1 MTFVFEQRWS
11 NPDVHT
17 QLERPRGR
25 GLAFDRIVKRTFPH
39 LWSPQLRNR
48 RTIDVYLPASYRG
61 STQRYPVVYMQDG
74 QNLSDPA
81 TAFSGTWELD
91 SVLEEV
97 AMRGIEA
104 IVVGVHHAG
113 DGRLAEYSPVPDRR
127 HGGGKADDYLA
138 FLADTVKPRIDRLFR
153 TRPERGATAILGS
166 SMGGL
171 VSLYAYFRY
180 PSVFGLAGAMSPS
193 LWFGQGA
200 VLDFIGE
207 ARTPHGR
214 IYLDVGTQEGAGTLR
229 DVRRLGRLLVRKGF
243 GRDRRSR
250 RLRPAHRG
258 HDRRARYDGK
268 PRLRY
273 IEQAGGRHSEADW
286 ARRLASALEF
296 LLA

>member
-1 MTFVFEQRWS
+1 VRPE
-11 NPDVHT
+11 P
-17 QLERPRGR
+17 ERTLGR
-25 GLAFDRIVKRTFPH
+25 SLALDRIVKRTFTNV
-39 LWSPQLRNR
+39 WSPQLRNR
-48 RTIDVYLPASYRG
+48 RDVDVYLPASYSGGRN
-61 STQRYPVVYMQDG
+61 RYPVVYMQDG

-81 TAFSGTWELD
+81 TSFAGTWELD
-91 SVLEEV
+91 SVLEEL
-97 AMRGIEA
+97 AERGIEA
-104 IVVGVHHAG
+104 IVVGVHHAD

-127 HGGGKADDYLA
+127 HGGGNADAYLA
-138 FLADTVKPRIDRLFR
+138 FLADTLKPRIDRLFR

-180 PSVFGLAGAMSPS
+180 PSVFGRAGAMSPS

-207 ARTPHGR
+207 ARTLHGR
-214 IYLDVGTQEGAGTLR
+214 IYLDVGTQEGAGTVR

-250 RLRPAHRG
+250 RPRPAHRG
-258 HDRRARYDGK
+258 PDRRAQYEGK

-273 IEQAGGRHSEADW
+273 VEQAGGRHSEADW

>member
-1 MTFVFEQRWS
+1 VT
-11 NPDVHT
+11 T
-17 QLERPRGR
+17 
-25 GLAFDRIVKRTFPH
+25 RTFPNV
-39 LWSPQLRNR
+39 WSPQLRNR
-48 RTIDVYLPASYRG
+48 RNVDVYLPASYRG
-61 STQRYPVVYMQDG
+61 STGRYPVVYMQDG

-81 TAFSGTWELD
+81 TAFAGSWEIG
-91 SVLEEV
+91 SILEEL
-97 AMRGIEA
+97 ARRGVEA

-113 DGRLAEYSPVPDRR
+113 DGRLAEYSPIPDRR
-127 HGGGKADDYLA
+127 HGGGKADAYLA

-153 TRPERGATAILGS
+153 TRPERDATAILGS

-171 VSLYAYFRY
+171 VSLYGYFRY
-180 PSVFGLAGAMSPS
+180 PSVFGRAGAMSPS

-214 IYLDVGTQEGAGTLR
+214 VYLDVGMQEGAGTLR

-250 RLRPAHRG
+250 RPRPAHRDPDG
-258 HDRRARYDGK
+258 RVRHEGK

-273 IEQAGGRHSEADW
+273 VEQAGGRHNEADW